1 MRAQPGCRRS
11 ASELH
16 CACLHLLTTRQGHKK
31 RRTMHN
37 IRKLFLLLAP
47 ILLLAVPAAAQQSGL
62 ISGVVVAV
70 TDEDGQPESDVTV
83 HVGDKPI
90 GDTNDDGTVTIG
102 LNEIDEGER
111 VTVRIR
117 QGDETSVHID
127 KEGENHCDDDE
138 ADEAEGEEDDDAC
151 VVVGYQDWK
160 RGYFNIRLG
169 DDPWFGYDDGN
180 DNGMTDMGDDDRGGM
195 DDDGEG
201 GGFGIEIG
209 LGYNFDFEYGGF
221 TVRGFA
227 EEPIDALPLD
237 FEVGFEF
244 MPATEFNSILTFML
258 DTSYGCNVT
267 EDIELYGAAGLRVI
281 RWSFDSGAFSSST
294 SETGFALRGGARY
307 PVGPVD
313 LFGEVGISFAY
324 GSNLPEV
331 RGGARYQF

>member
-1 MRAQPGCRRS
+1 MQPVPAVGIRVALSLS
-11 ASELH
+11 ATV
-16 CACLHLLTTRQGHKK
+16 TTRQGHKK
-31 RRTMHN
+31 RRTMHQF
-37 IRKLFLLLAP
+37 RKLFLLLAP
-47 ILLLAVPAAAQQSGL
+47 ILLFAVPAAAQQSGL

-70 TDEDGQPESDVTV
+70 TDEDGQPESGVTV
-83 HVGDKPI
+83 QVGDKPI

-102 LNEIDEGER
+102 INEVDEGER
-111 VTVRIR
+111 VTIRIR
-117 QGDETSVHID
+117 QGDEPKVYID
-127 KEGENHCDDDE
+127 EDDQNSCDDDE
-138 ADEAEGEEDDDAC
+138 MEGEDDDEAC
-151 VVVGYQDWK
+151 VVIGYYDWG
-160 RGYFNIRLG
+160 RGRIGIGLG
-169 DDPWFGYDDGN
+169 DDPTYYTDGGN
-180 DNGMTDMGDDDRGGM
+180 NGMTDMRDGDRGGM

-227 EEPIDALPLD
+227 EQPIDALPLD
-237 FEVGFEF
+237 FEVGFEY
-244 MPATEFNSILTFML
+244 MPATEFNSVLTFML

-313 LFGEVGISFAY
+313 LFGEAGISFAY

-331 RGGARYQF
+331 RGGARYRF